1 MISDTMEEFLRNE
14 YVYYVS
20 CGIALGVITVMTVGL
35 VVCAVSSLLNII
47 KK

>member
-1 MISDTMEEFLRNE
+1 MISNTMEEFLKNE

-20 CGIALGVITVMTVGL
+20 CGIALGLITVMTVGL
-35 VVCAVSSLLNII
+35 VVCAISSLLSII